1 MTRVPTGGIRLSL
14 HPKGGGDKMGE
25 LWDEIVC
32 QMREDPEGKQLLEW
46 ISSGRCV
53 CRTCNLIRAAMAR
66 RSLRRR
72 EK

>member
-1 MTRVPTGGIRLSL
+1 
-14 HPKGGGDKMGE
+14 MGE

-66 RSLRRR
+66 RSLRGR
-72 EK
+72 KA